1 MRIGYLGRILNEH
14 ETLEEQGYQT
24 GHVLNVFVFE
34 P

>member
-14 ETLEEQGYQT
+14 DSLDDQGWQA